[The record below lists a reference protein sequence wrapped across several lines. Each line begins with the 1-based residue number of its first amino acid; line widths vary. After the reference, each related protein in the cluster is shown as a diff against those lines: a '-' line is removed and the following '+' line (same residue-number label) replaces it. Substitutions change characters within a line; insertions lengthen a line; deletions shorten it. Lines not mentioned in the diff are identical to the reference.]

1 MESDRQSGPRCA
13 SMSLIRYTLFS
24 ARIAIECGPR
34 RSTLPL
40 QAGMASL
47 QRVASLPP
55 PIILALPTN
64 FSQRDSHA
72 HWVAFSDVA
81 AIDMRRIRA
90 PSVLRDDV
98 PATTLFFVHRL
109 RVSTI
114 DIVCENISAVSEALL
129 S

>member
-40 QAGMASL
+40 QAGMASS
-47 QRVASLPP
+47 QRVASSPP
-55 PIILALPTN
+55 PRTLALPTN

-81 AIDMRRIRA
+81 AIGMRRIA
-90 PSVLRDDV
+90 ASVLTKRH
-98 PATTLFFVHRL
+98 ARNNAFRFEHERL
-109 RVSTI
+109 RVATI
-114 DIVCENISAVSEALL
+114 DIVSDNMSACE
-129 S
+129 